1 MTSFQYILEECL
13 TALSTDTATVDECL
27 ARYPQ
32 YAEQLK
38 PLLGTIRYLKLG
50 RSVKPSLAFKSYSR
64 VHLTQHLHFNPRR
77 SQWSQFFW
85 RITMTFAVLMAALL
99 VTGTVHAQTVLPGD
113 NFYSWKRASEEV
125 WRALSINSINADIA
139 LSERRLNE
147 WVAVADDPKLS
158 SEAMLDYFEELDRLK
173 QKETVETHSFIAPI
187 IRTHHEI
194 LDDAGLPGAD
204 LVESYVALQATPIPV
219 ATATKF
225 FVTNTPNPTFT
236 FQPTST
242 LKPNP
247 TGTATELPPTA
258 TVTYEPTATPTNVPT
273 MTPTNVST
281 MTQTNVPTMTLT
293 SVPTLTP
300 TNVPT
305 ATNEPTAT
313 PTDVPTAEAVPT
325 GTEAPPTEIP
335 AETNP

>member
-173 QKETVETHSFIAPI
+173 QRDSVELHNFIAPVI
-187 IRTHHEI
+187 QTHHEI

-204 LVESYVALQATPIPV
+204 LVESYVALLVTPLPV
-219 ATATKF
+219 ATNPQVF
-225 FVTNTPNPTFT
+225 ITNTSNPTFT
-236 FQPTST
+236 SLPQPTST
-242 LKPNP
+242 LKPDP
-247 TGTATELPPTA
+247 TSTATELPPTA

-273 MTPTNVST
+273 MTPTYA
-281 MTQTNVPTMTLT
+281 PTMTPT

-305 ATNEPTAT
+305 VTNEPTAT

>member
-13 TALSTDTATVDECL
+13 TVLSTDTATVDECL

-173 QKETVETHSFIAPI
+173 QRDSVELHNFIAPVI
-187 IRTHHEI
+187 QTHHEI

-204 LVESYVALQATPIPV
+204 LVESYVALLVTPLPV
-219 ATATKF
+219 ATNPQVF
-225 FVTNTPNPTFT
+225 ITNTSNPTFT
-236 FQPTST
+236 SLPQPTST
-242 LKPNP
+242 LKPDP
-247 TGTATELPPTA
+247 TSTATELPPTA

-273 MTPTNVST
+273 MTPTYALT
-281 MTQTNVPTMTLT
+281 MTPT

-305 ATNEPTAT
+305 VTNEPTAT

>member
-13 TALSTDTATVDECL
+13 TALSNDTATVDECL

-85 RITMTFAVLMAALL
+85 RITTTFAVLMATLL

-125 WRALSINSINADIA
+125 WRVLSINSINADIA

-173 QKETVETHSFIAPI
+173 QRDSVELHNFIAPVI
-187 IRTHHEI
+187 QTHHEI

-204 LVESYVALQATPIPV
+204 LVESYVALLVTPLP
-219 ATATKF
+219 A
-225 FVTNTPNPTFT
+225 VTNTQVFITNTSNPTFT
-236 FQPTST
+236 SLPQPTST
-242 LKPNP
+242 LKPDP
-247 TGTATELPPTA
+247 TGTATELPPTVTA
-258 TVTYEPTATPTNVPT
+258 TYEPTSTPTDVSTMTPTYVPT
-273 MTPTNVST
+273 MTPTS
-281 MTQTNVPTMTLT
+281 
-293 SVPTLTP
+293 
-300 TNVPT
+300 VPT

-325 GTEAPPTEIP
+325 GTEPPPTDIP
-335 AETNP
+335 AESIP

>member
-13 TALSTDTATVDECL
+13 TALSNDTATVDECL

-85 RITMTFAVLMAALL
+85 RITTTFAVLMTTLL
-99 VTGTVHAQTVLPGD
+99 ITGTVHAQTVLPGD

-125 WRALSINSINADIA
+125 WRALSINSISADIA

-158 SEAMLDYFEELDRLK
+158 AEAMLDYFEELDRLK

-204 LVESYVALQATPIPV
+204 LVESYVALLVTPLPV
-219 ATATKF
+219 ATNTQVF
-225 FVTNTPNPTFT
+225 ITNTSNPTFT
-236 FQPTST
+236 FVPQPTST
-242 LKPNP
+242 LKPDP
-247 TGTATELPPTA
+247 TGTTTELPPTFTA
-258 TVTYEPTATPTNVPT
+258 TYEPTSTPTE
-273 MTPTNVST
+273 
-281 MTQTNVPTMTLT
+281 
-293 SVPTLTP
+293 VPTLTP
-300 TNVPT
+300 TDVPT
-305 ATNEPTAT
+305 ITPTDEPTAT
-313 PTDVPTAEAVPT
+313 PTDEPTAMPT
-325 GTEAPPTEIP
+325 VTEPLVTDIP
-335 AETNP
+335 APLETNP

>member
-77 SQWSQFFW
+77 SQWGQFFW
-85 RITMTFAVLMAALL
+85 RITTAFAVLMTTLL
-99 VTGTVHAQTVLPGD
+99 ITGTVHAQTVLPGD

-173 QKETVETHSFIAPI
+173 QRDSVELHNFIAPVI
-187 IRTHHEI
+187 QTHHEI

-204 LVESYVALQATPIPV
+204 LVESYVALLVTPLPV
-219 ATATKF
+219 ATNPQVF
-225 FVTNTPNPTFT
+225 ITNTSNPTFT
-236 FQPTST
+236 SLPQPTST
-242 LKPNP
+242 LKPDP
-247 TGTATELPPTA
+247 TSTATELPPTA

-273 MTPTNVST
+273 MTPTY
-281 MTQTNVPTMTLT
+281 MPTMTPT

-305 ATNEPTAT
+305 VTNEPTAT

>member
-13 TALSTDTATVDECL
+13 TALSNDTATVDECL

-85 RITMTFAVLMAALL
+85 RITTTFAVLMATLL

-158 SEAMLDYFEELDRLK
+158 AEAMLDYFEELDRLK

-204 LVESYVALQATPIPV
+204 LVESYVALLVTPLP
-219 ATATKF
+219 AA
-225 FVTNTPNPTFT
+225 TNTQVFITNTSNPTFT
-236 FQPTST
+236 SLPQPTST
-242 LKPNP
+242 LKPDP
-247 TGTATELPPTA
+247 TSTATELPPTA
-258 TVTYEPTATPTNVPT
+258 TVTYEPTATPTYVPT
-273 MTPTNVST
+273 MTP
-281 MTQTNVPTMTLT
+281 T

>member
-77 SQWSQFFW
+77 SQWTQFFW

-204 LVESYVALQATPIPV
+204 LVESYVALLVTPLPV
-219 ATATKF
+219 ATNTQVF
-225 FVTNTPNPTFT
+225 ITNTSNPTFT
-236 FQPTST
+236 SLPQPTST
-242 LKPNP
+242 LKPDP
-247 TGTATELPPTA
+247 TSTATELPPTA
-258 TVTYEPTATPTNVPT
+258 TVTYEPTAAPTNVPT
-273 MTPTNVST
+273 MTPTY
-281 MTQTNVPTMTLT
+281 VPTMTPT

>member
-173 QKETVETHSFIAPI
+173 QRDSVELHNFIAPVI
-187 IRTHHEI
+187 QTHHEI

-204 LVESYVALQATPIPV
+204 LVESYVALLVTPLPV
-219 ATATKF
+219 ATNPQVF
-225 FVTNTPNPTFT
+225 ITNTSNPTFT
-236 FQPTST
+236 SLPQPTST
-242 LKPNP
+242 LKPDP
-247 TGTATELPPTA
+247 TSTATELPPTV

-273 MTPTNVST
+273 MTPTY
-281 MTQTNVPTMTLT
+281 MPTMTPT

>member
-1 MTSFQYILEECL
+1 MKSFQYILEECL
-13 TALSTDTATVDECL
+13 TALSNDTATVDECL
-27 ARYPQ
+27 ALYPQ

-38 PLLGTIRYLKLG
+38 PLLGTVRYLKLG

-77 SQWSQFFW
+77 SQWGQFFW
-85 RITMTFAVLMAALL
+85 RITTTIAVLMATLL

-125 WRALSINSINADIA
+125 WRALSINSINADIV

-147 WVAVADDPKLS
+147 WMAVADDPKLS

-187 IRTHHEI
+187 IRTHREI

-204 LVESYVALQATPIPV
+204 LVESYVALQTTPLPV

-225 FVTNTPNPTFT
+225 FMTNTPNPTST
-236 FQPTST
+236 PQPTFT
-242 LKPNP
+242 LKPDP
-247 TGTATELPPTA
+247 TGTATELPPTVTA
-258 TVTYEPTATPTNVPT
+258 TYEPTSTPTEI
-273 MTPTNVST
+273 
-281 MTQTNVPTMTLT
+281 
-293 SVPTLTP
+293 PTL
-300 TNVPT
+300 
-305 ATNEPTAT
+305 T
-313 PTDVPTAEAVPT
+313 PTDVPTITPTDVPT
-325 GTEAPPTEIP
+325 ITPTDEPTVTPTDEPTAMPTLTEPLATDIP
-335 AETNP
+335 APLETNP